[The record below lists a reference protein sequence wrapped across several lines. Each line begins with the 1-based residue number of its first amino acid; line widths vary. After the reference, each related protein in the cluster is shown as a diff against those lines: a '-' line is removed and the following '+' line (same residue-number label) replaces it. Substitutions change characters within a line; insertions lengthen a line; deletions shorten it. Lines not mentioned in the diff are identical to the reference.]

1 MPGLPEAVAVL
12 KLFLRAF
19 LILSLTEAAVL
30 AQTSVNDVHVVPRE
44 IVPLPARAGATSKLI
59 GGSILHVIKSDVN
72 LVLVPVSVTDG
83 MQRFVKGLGQA
94 NFQVFE
100 GKQPQA
106 IRGFSSEDA
115 PVSVGI
121 ILDASGSM
129 GDKMERVR
137 EAVQQ
142 FCDASNIQDEFFLI
156 EFSDTPRLA
165 ADFTSS
171 AEKIENELLFTRP
184 KGQTALLDAIYM
196 GLSKMKDAKFQK
208 KALLIISD
216 GGDNHSR
223 YGEREVKAAAR
234 ESDVMIYSIGTFDR
248 YVPTPE
254 EARGPSL
261 LSEIS
266 EPTGGR
272 AFTLQ
277 NTVEMPAVARHIGAE
292 LRTQYL
298 LAYQPQDFEHDGK
311 WHKIKVKLRLPKR
324 LPFMQ
329 AHAKTGYYARG
340 E

>member
-1 MPGLPEAVAVL
+1 MPPNV
-12 KLFLRAF
+12 
-19 LILSLTEAAVL
+19 
-30 AQTSVNDVHVVPRE
+30 
-44 IVPLPARAGATSKLI
+44 SK
-59 GGSILHVIKSDVN
+59 
-72 LVLVPVSVTDG
+72 
-83 MQRFVKGLGQA
+83 
-94 NFQVFE
+94 
-100 GKQPQA
+100 
-106 IRGFSSEDA
+106 
-115 PVSVGI
+115 
-121 ILDASGSM
+121 
-129 GDKMERVR
+129 
-137 EAVQQ
+137 
-142 FCDASNIQDEFFLI
+142 DEFFLI

-171 AEKIENELLFTRP
+171 TEKIENELLFTRP

-196 GLSKMKDAKFQK
+196 GLSKMKSAKFQR

-277 NTVEMPAVARHIGAE
+277 NTVEMPAVAHHIGTE

-324 LPFMQ
+324 LPI
-329 AHAKTGYYARG
+329 HAGPCQDGLLRARRINL
-340 E
+340 ESSTI

>member
-1 MPGLPEAVAVL
+1 MPALPEAVAVL
-12 KLFLRAF
+12 KRFLRALF
-19 LILSLTEAAVL
+19 ILSLTEAAAL
-30 AQTSVNDVHVVPRE
+30 AQTSVNDVHVMPRASS
-44 IVPLPARAGATSKLI
+44 PLSATAVATSKLI

-100 GKQPQA
+100 GKQQQE

-171 AEKIENELLFTRP
+171 PEKIENELLFTRP

-196 GLSKMKDAKFQK
+196 GLRKMKDAKFQK

-223 YGEREVKAAAR
+223 YGEREVRAAAR
-234 ESDVMIYSIGTFDR
+234 ESDVLIYSIGTFDR

-277 NTVEMPAVARHIGAE
+277 NTVEMPAVARHIGTE

-324 LPFMQ
+324 RPFMQ